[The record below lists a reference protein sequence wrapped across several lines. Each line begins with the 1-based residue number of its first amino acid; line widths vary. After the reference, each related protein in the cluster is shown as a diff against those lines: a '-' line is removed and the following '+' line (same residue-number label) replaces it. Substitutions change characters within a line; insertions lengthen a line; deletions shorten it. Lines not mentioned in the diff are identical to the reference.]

1 MLRGDEL
8 GALLGA
14 HLVARGV
21 AQPVDGA
28 TSDGESADGESA
40 DGAQPTFAC
49 SIVSSQLLGRIAAAA
64 GLAHAETLTGFKW
77 IARVPGLVY
86 GYEEALGYCVAP
98 QVVRDKDGVSAAL
111 LVAELAASLK
121 AKGRSL
127 LDALDDLAV
136 RHGVHATDQLAVRV
150 DDLALIGQAMARLR
164 AHPPSELA
172 GQSVVVD
179 DLMHP
184 TDASAL
190 PATDGLRYRTDGG
203 LRVVVRPSGTEPKL
217 KCYLEAVVPVTGTSA
232 EALAQA
238 REVAG
243 QLLARTGEELRGL
256 LGLTDG

>member
-1 MLRGDEL
+1 
-8 GALLGA
+8 
-14 HLVARGV
+14 
-21 AQPVDGA
+21 VDGA
-28 TSDGESADGESA
+28 PA
-40 DGAQPTFAC
+40 TFAC

-121 AKGRSL
+121 ASGRTL
-127 LDALDDLAV
+127 LDALDDLAL
-136 RHGVHATDQLAVRV
+136 RHGVHATDQLAMRV
-150 DDLALIGQAMARLR
+150 DDLALIGQAMSRLR

-172 GQSVVVD
+172 GQSVVVVD
-179 DLMHP
+179 DLAEPP
-184 TDASAL
+184 TGNPL
-190 PATDGLRYRTDGG
+190 PPTDGLRYRTDGG

-217 KCYLEAVVPVTGTSA
+217 KCYLEAVVPVAGTSA

-238 REVAG
+238 RGVAG
-243 QLLARTGEELRGL
+243 ERLTRTGEQLRGL
-256 LGLTDG
+256 LGLTDA